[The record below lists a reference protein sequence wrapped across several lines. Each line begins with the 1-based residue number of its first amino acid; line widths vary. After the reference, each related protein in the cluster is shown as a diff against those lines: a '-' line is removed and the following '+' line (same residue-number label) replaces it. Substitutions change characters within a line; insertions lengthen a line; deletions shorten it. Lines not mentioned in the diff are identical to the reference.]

1 MAAKKRQYHM
11 YQYKLSDLVEAE
23 GKLTLAISPEDAVHT
38 SETLMYYILNEKI
51 RGKAYDAVEE
61 TTTTEE
67 GQVVK
72 VKKNRLPII
81 TIEAGRSRNEA
92 DHEKLQKLLTDGFYL
107 KKSNRHMVFLDNVLS
122 GSQNKECRQIFVDEA
137 YYEALKEHVSIG
149 VEPTKCTISKN
160 LTRNALTTT
169 DVYLVPVDMQKL
181 GICIIPDCEVPVYE
195 TVNMI
200 KPYTRTAD
208 EEKKFA
214 ELQSY
219 IEEKQELDKKI
230 SSIRN
235 KVNQEGCKVLSLAND
250 AGNWSQFKT
259 ARKWQSEGRTIKEA
273 EWETPFARIAIEG
286 KYHPV
291 WKEAQTEELPEDA
304 LKEIP
309 VTEWSTGLQLV
320 TEENHACIEN
330 VFDGMGLVSK
340 RLGEQ
345 FEKVLDVPYTV
356 TGYQLRLPAIKGFF
370 PCVDFHGYYKKHG
383 IETITD
389 IWGHVHHVE
398 AIDILTTES
407 TFKAKLNVT
416 GFKEDGS
423 EKKEWLFA
431 SIEDYKER
439 LVRYGYDVIGI
450 ANFARPVEE
459 MYRRATYQLW
469 LALNVNMFDMIA
481 FANVQGD
488 IMHKVLSI
496 YRKEELDWED
506 IKYIESFLN
515 LIEKENA
522 ETNLGKECADAI
534 KAIHIN
540 KKMVFDRK
548 VIKTIKDVIN
558 KKVDDM
564 CLGRM
569 YIKGKYMYVAQ
580 DLLAFLRYASAE
592 DKANWQY
599 NGFLGQKECYSGG
612 KLQGETVLARNP
624 ITAYSEI
631 AKVNF
636 VDYEGEDA
644 EFISHIDNIVQLPL
658 GTEPDRLGGLDKDG
672 DEVLVLESNYNLKD
686 THIEFLQNFNFVS
699 KKEGTAYFERNM
711 LEYLNERMQESFNTK
726 FPGKEEV
733 RLSDYVIPAY
743 VQVNDA
749 DKATATSKEWHKDN
763 VVSFILESED
773 RTGVITDIDSTIEN
787 GGLAEGDLTKYA
799 LPIAIMKDL
808 QGKMID
814 ASKSGLF
821 DQVVIPEIIKLKYN
835 KRPEFMY
842 YKTGKEHNQDKE
854 HTSGLDILS
863 RHMRKYKEYIKK
875 VMEENTNRKIKLQ
888 HFSNVYA
895 YMQNPQL
902 DGSKVQEVI
911 EALDTVY
918 KRFID
923 RNRNLAILKSKI
935 NQYSSDDKYKR
946 ERQIVDEKFK
956 ELYEEVKAE
965 AEKICDCPSLLA
977 TAAVRMTYVNSK
989 YNNQNDNYSFC
1000 WIVASEGILHN
1011 IKMNEDTEKIYITRA
1026 EMKDD
1031 TAFEWLGEYYKVIHK
1046 EGALEITFE
1055 KDMTIPEEY
1064 LKKEDEALEDIVG
1077 LTITIMNVPKGTA
1090 LNVAEEMTDK
1100 NYVLFNHDKGWV
1112 GIKDDMSIKEK
1123 ETLDHGIDLRKYIG
1137 HTVHIKEIIQAKET
1151 QTVIKAIVDIKG

>member
-1 MAAKKRQYHM
+1 MSR
-11 YQYKLSDLVEAE
+11 QYKLSDVEE
-23 GKLTLAISPEDAVHT
+23 IDGKLMLNLSVDDAVQS

-51 RGKAYDAVEE
+51 RGKAYDPIEE
-61 TTTTEE
+61 TKTTKE

-72 VKKNRLPII
+72 VKKNRLPIV
-81 TIEAGRSRNEA
+81 TIETGRTRDEA
-92 DHEKLQKLLTDGFYL
+92 DNEKLQKLLNDGFYL
-107 KKSNRHMVFLDNVLS
+107 KGRDKHMVFLDNVLS
-122 GSQNKECRQIFVDEA
+122 GSQNKECRQLFVDED
-137 YYEALKEHVSIG
+137 YYQKLKEYVAIG
-149 VEPTKCTISKN
+149 VEPSQCTISKN

-200 KPYTRTAD
+200 KPYKRTAAED
-208 EEKKFA
+208 QQFA
-214 ELQSY
+214 KLQAY
-219 IEEKQELDKKI
+219 IEEKQELDKKM
-230 SSIRN
+230 SATRSMVN
-235 KVNQEGCKVLSLAND
+235 KEDCKVLPLANSG
-250 AGNWSQFKT
+250 GNWSQFKT
-259 ARKWQSEGRTIKEA
+259 VRKWQAEGRIVKDT
-273 EWETPFARIAIEG
+273 EWEKPFGRIEIDG

-291 WKEAQTEELPEDA
+291 WKESQTEELPEDT

-356 TGYQLRLPAIKGFF
+356 TGYQLRLPSIKGFF
-370 PCVDFHGYYKKHG
+370 PCVDFHSYYKKHG
-383 IETITD
+383 IETIMD
-389 IWGHVHHVE
+389 MWGQVHKIE
-398 AIDILTTES
+398 DIDILTTES
-407 TFKAKLNVT
+407 TFKAKLNVI

-423 EKKEWLFA
+423 EKKAWLFD
-431 SIEDYKER
+431 SIETYKER
-439 LVRYGYDVIGI
+439 LVQYGYDAIGI
-450 ANFARPVEE
+450 ANFAKPVEE
-459 MYRRATYQLW
+459 SYRRATYQLW
-469 LALNVNMFDMIA
+469 LALNVNKFDMLA

-488 IMHKVLSI
+488 MIHKVLSM

-548 VIKTIKDVIN
+548 VIKTIKDVVN
-558 KKVDDM
+558 KKIDDM

-569 YIKGKYMYVAQ
+569 YIKGKYMYVTQ
-580 DLLAFLRYASAE
+580 DLLAFLHYAGAE

-599 NGFLGQKECYSGG
+599 NGFLGEKECYSGG
-612 KLQGETVLARNP
+612 KIQGETVLARNP

-658 GTEPDRLGGLDKDG
+658 GTEPDRLGGLDRDG
-672 DEVLVLESNYNLKD
+672 DEVLVLDSSYNLKD
-686 THIEFLQNFNFVS
+686 TYIEFLQNFNFVS
-699 KKEGTAYFERNM
+699 QKEDKPYSNRNM
-711 LEYLNERMQESFNTK
+711 LEYLNEQVQQNFKTK
-726 FPGKEEV
+726 FEGKEV
-733 RLSDYVIPAY
+733 VKLSDYVIPAY
-743 VQVNDA
+743 VQVNDQ
-749 DKATATSKEWHKDN
+749 DKATATSKAWNKEN

-787 GGLAEGDLTKYA
+787 VGLAEGDLTKYA

-821 DQVVIPEIIKLKYN
+821 DQVVIPEIIKLKYQ
-835 KRPEFMY
+835 KRPQFMY
-842 YKTGKEHNQDKE
+842 YKTGKENNQDKE
-854 HTSGLDILS
+854 HASGLDTLA
-863 RHMRKYKEYIKK
+863 RHMTKFKEYVKK
-875 VMEENTNRKIKLQ
+875 VMEENTNRKIKAQ

-895 YMQNPQL
+895 YMQNLDL
-902 DGSKVQEVI
+902 DGNKVQEVI
-911 EALDTVY
+911 EALDDVY

-935 NQYSSDDKYKR
+935 NKYSSDDKYKR
-946 ERQIVDEKFK
+946 ERQIVDDKFK
-956 ELYEEVKAE
+956 QLYEETKAE
-965 AEKICDCPSLLA
+965 AENICDCPSLLA
-977 TAAVRMTYVNSK
+977 TAAVRMTYINSK

-1011 IKMNEDTEKIYITRA
+1011 IKLNEDTEKVYITRA
-1026 EMKDD
+1026 EVKDD
-1031 TAFEWLGEYYKVIHK
+1031 TAFEWLGEYYKVVRK
-1046 EGALEITFE
+1046 EGALELAFE

-1064 LKKEDEALEDIVG
+1064 LRKADEVVEAIGD

-1090 LNVAEEMTDK
+1090 PDVAAEIDGQS
-1100 NYVLFNHDKGWV
+1100 YILFTHDKGWV

-1123 ETLDHGIDLRKYIG
+1123 ETLNHGVDLRKYIG
-1137 HTVHIKEIIQAKET
+1137 HTIHIKEIIQAKGT
-1151 QTVIKAIVDIKG
+1151 QTVIKAIVDIKE